1 MSSSNG
7 GSPGD
12 LIIADAEFLYAEQ
25 AAIAYRQRLREAA
38 QRLAD
43 ILVWVLERAI
53 RQSATTPGL
62 ESAVARLHVIAAGL
76 DGVVPAGRAA
86 GFIARVDQLD
96 DFVY

>member
-1 MSSSNG
+1 MSSG
-7 GSPGD
+7 DGSPGD
-12 LIIADAEFLYAEQ
+12 LIVTDAEFLYAEQ

-38 QRLAD
+38 RRLAD
-43 ILVWVLERAI
+43 ILGWVLERAI

-62 ESAVARLHVIAAGL
+62 EAAIARLNVIAAGL
-76 DGVVPAGRAA
+76 DDVVPAGRAA